1 MRNVLLLLSD
11 ASVRLVGIL
20 GLTQILAWGTTFYLP
35 AVLAAPIAQDSGWP
49 LSAVVAGLSWGFL
62 VAGVCAPRAGRLIDR
77 FGGRPVL
84 ASSSLLLATGLSLM
98 GAAPN
103 ITVYFFAWTVLGL
116 AMAGGLYDAAFST
129 LGRLFGEDSRTA
141 MTGVTLLGGFAS
153 TVAWPAITALEVW
166 LGWRGTCLVLAGV
179 HLTVG
184 LPLYLLVIPR
194 EAQRSVTDEP
204 MLPADRHPATVTA
217 TAQARLIFVLV
228 AVLFTLQSS
237 VMSSVSV
244 LLLDTLA
251 QLGFAASV
259 ALAVGMM
266 IGPSQVAA
274 RLLELSVLGKLHPT
288 WSARGAVFLFFL
300 GLALLIPAH
309 PVLAFIAM
317 ALYGA
322 GNGLITIVRGT
333 LPLALF
339 GSHGYGTRMGLLAR
353 PMLIA
358 QAIAPLGMAMV
369 LSEFGPVMLI
379 STLTALAFMAFL
391 VTWRLPLSA

>member
-1 MRNVLLLLSD
+1 M
-11 ASVRLVGIL
+11 
-20 GLTQILAWGTTFYLP
+20 
-35 AVLAAPIAQDSGWP
+35 
-49 LSAVVAGLSWGFL
+49 
-62 VAGVCAPRAGRLIDR
+62 
-77 FGGRPVL
+77 L

-184 LPLYLLVIPR
+184 LPLYLLMIPR

-204 MLPADRHPATVTA
+204 PLTAEPQPASTTTTA
-217 TAQARLIFVLV
+217 TGQARLLFVLV